1 MIITMKQD
9 MALSLVLN
17 QMTESPNYLAII
29 RAIARTY
36 DDQDAV
42 LEYIGNLDVYT
53 ARGVWLDLIGSIV
66 GASRRVDIDLKYTYF
81 GYSNLD
87 PVSAGYGKG
96 RYWYYGAPSSVS
108 NLLGDE
114 EYRRV
119 ILAKAAQNAGDCS
132 HISVVEVMQ
141 AVLDTGNV
149 FSFNGGNGNLD
160 IMFEG
165 SISDN
170 MLALIKSGK
179 IIPTAAGVGLRLML
193 QYDSK
198 KSFGYSNLNATA
210 KGYGV
215 GSYPRRVN

>member
-1 MIITMKQD
+1 MTPTLKQD
-9 MALSLVLN
+9 MALSLVIN
-17 QMTESPNYLAII
+17 QMTGSPNYLAII

-42 LEYIGNLDVYT
+42 LEYIGTLDVYT

-66 GASRRVDIDLKYTYF
+66 GAGRRVDIELKYTYF

-96 RYWYYGAPSSVS
+96 RYWYYGAPSLVS

-114 EYRRV
+114 EYRKV
-119 ILAKAAQNAGDCS
+119 ILAKAAQNSGDCS

-141 AVLDTGNV
+141 AVMDANKV

-160 IMFEG
+160 IMFDGE
-165 SISDN
+165 ISDN

-179 IIPTAAGVGLRLML
+179 IIPTASGVGLRLLL
-193 QYDSK
+193 QYDSSN
-198 KSFGYSNLNATA
+198 SFGYSNLNANA
-210 KGYGV
+210 KGYGA

>member
-1 MIITMKQD
+1 MTTTLKQD

-17 QMTESPNYLAII
+17 QMTESPNYMAII

-42 LEYIGNLDVYT
+42 LEYIGTLDVYT

-66 GASRRVDIDLKYTYF
+66 GAARRVDIDLKYTYF

-87 PVSAGYGKG
+87 SVAAGYGNG

-114 EYRRV
+114 EYRKV

-141 AVLDTGNV
+141 AVLDTSKV

-179 IIPTAAGVGLRLML
+179 IIPTAAGVGLRLLL
-193 QYDSK
+193 QYDSG
-198 KSFGYSNLNATA
+198 KSFGYSNLNA
-210 KGYGV
+210 KSQGYGV
-215 GSYPRRVN
+215 GAYPRRVN

>member
-1 MIITMKQD
+1 MTPTLKQD

-42 LEYIGNLDVYT
+42 LEYIGKLDVYT

-66 GASRRVDIDLKYTYF
+66 GAARRVDIELKYTYF

-87 PVSAGYGKG
+87 AASVGYGKG

-114 EYRRV
+114 EYRRF

-141 AVLDTGNV
+141 SVLDTNKV
-149 FSFNGGNGNLD
+149 FSFNGGGGNLD
-160 IMFEG
+160 IMFDG
-165 SISDN
+165 AISDN
-170 MLALIKSGK
+170 MIALIKSGK
-179 IIPTAAGVGLRLML
+179 IIPTAAGVGLRLLL
-193 QYDSK
+193 QYDSS
-198 KSFGYSNLNATA
+198 KSFGYSNLNAKA

>member
-1 MIITMKQD
+1 MTPTLKQD

-36 DDQDAV
+36 DDQDEV
-42 LEYIGNLDVYT
+42 LEYIGNIDVYT

-66 GASRRVDIDLKYTYF
+66 GAARRVDIDLKYTYF

-87 PVSAGYGKG
+87 SVAAGYGKG

-119 ILAKAAQNAGDCS
+119 ILAKAAQNSGDCS

-141 AVLDTGNV
+141 SVMDAENV

-160 IMFEG
+160 IMFDG
-165 SISDN
+165 AISDN
-170 MLALIKSGK
+170 MIALIKSGK
-179 IIPTAAGVGLRLML
+179 IIPTAAGVGLRLLL
-193 QYDSK
+193 QYDSR
-198 KSFGYSNLNATA
+198 KSFGYSNLNANA
-210 KGYGV
+210 KGYGA

>member
-1 MIITMKQD
+1 MTPTLKRD

-17 QMTESPNYLAII
+17 QMTESPNYLSII

-42 LEYIGNLDVYT
+42 LEYIGKLDVYT

-66 GASRRVDIDLKYTYF
+66 GAARRVDIDLEYTYF
-81 GYSNLD
+81 GYSNLNQ
-87 PVSAGYGKG
+87 VAAGYGKG

-108 NLLGDE
+108 SMLGDE
-114 EYRRV
+114 DYRKV

-141 AVLDTGNV
+141 AVLHTNKV

-165 SISDN
+165 AISDN

-179 IIPTAAGVGLRLML
+179 IIPTTAGVGLRLLL
-193 QYDSK
+193 QFDSS
-198 KSFGYSNLNATA
+198 KSFGYSNLNA
-210 KGYGV
+210 KSQGYGV

>member
-1 MIITMKQD
+1 MTSTLKQD

-17 QMTESPNYLAII
+17 QMTESPNYLSII
-29 RAIARTY
+29 RAVARTY

-66 GASRRVDIDLKYTYF
+66 GVSRRVDIDLKYTYF

-87 PVSAGYGKG
+87 PVAAGYGNG

-132 HISVVEVMQ
+132 HIAVVQVMQ
-141 AVLDTGNV
+141 AVMGTNDV
-149 FSFNGGNGNLD
+149 FSFNGGNGSLD

-165 SISDN
+165 AISEN
-170 MLALIKSGK
+170 ILALIKSGK
-179 IIPTAAGVGLRLML
+179 ILPTAAGVGLRLLL
-193 QYDSK
+193 QYDSG
-198 KSFGYSNLNATA
+198 KSFGYSNLNPDA

-215 GSYPRRVN
+215 GAYPRRVN

>member
-1 MIITMKQD
+1 MTPTLKQD

-36 DDQDAV
+36 DDQDSV
-42 LEYIGNLDVYT
+42 LEYIGKLDVYT

-87 PVSAGYGKG
+87 PVAAGYGKG
-96 RYWYYGAPSSVS
+96 RYWYYGSPSSVS

-114 EYRRV
+114 EYLRF

-132 HISVVEVMQ
+132 HISVIEVMQ
-141 AVLDTGNV
+141 SVLDTNNV

-160 IMFEG
+160 IMFDGAVSE
-165 SISDN
+165 N

-193 QYDSK
+193 QYDSE
-198 KSFGYSNLNATA
+198 KSFGYSNLNAKA
-210 KGYGV
+210 KGYGA

>member
-1 MIITMKQD
+1 MSTFRQD
-9 MALSLVLN
+9 MALSLALN

-36 DDQDAV
+36 DDQNEV
-42 LEYIGNLDVYT
+42 LEYIGRLDVYT

-66 GASRRVDIDLKYTYF
+66 GVARKVDIDLKYTYF
-81 GYSNLD
+81 GYSNLNQ
-87 PVSAGYGKG
+87 VAAGYGKG

-114 EYRRV
+114 EYRKV

-132 HISVVEVMQ
+132 HIAVVQVMQ
-141 AVLDTGNV
+141 AVIGTKSV
-149 FSFNGGNGNLD
+149 FSFNGGNGNVD

-165 SISDN
+165 SISEN
-170 MLALIKSGK
+170 ILALIKNGK
-179 IIPTAAGVGLRLML
+179 IIPTAAGVGLRLLL
-193 QYDSK
+193 QYDSG
-198 KSFGYSNLNATA
+198 KSFGYSNLNAKV

>member
-1 MIITMKQD
+1 MSTFRQD
-9 MALSLVLN
+9 MALSLALN

-36 DDQDAV
+36 DDQNEV
-42 LEYIGNLDVYT
+42 LEYIGQLDVYT

-66 GASRRVDIDLKYTYF
+66 GVARRVDIDLKYTYF
-81 GYSNLD
+81 GYSNLNQ
-87 PVSAGYGKG
+87 VAAGYGNW

-114 EYRRV
+114 EYRKV
-119 ILAKAAQNAGDCS
+119 ILAKAAQNAGYCS
-132 HISVVEVMQ
+132 HIAVVQVMQ
-141 AVLDTGNV
+141 AVIGTKSV
-149 FSFNGGNGNLD
+149 FSFNGGNGNVD

-165 SISDN
+165 SISEN
-170 MLALIKSGK
+170 ILALIKNGK
-179 IIPTAAGVGLRLML
+179 IIPTAAGVGLRSLL
-193 QYDSK
+193 QYDRS
-198 KSFGYSNLNATA
+198 KSFGYSNLSAKV

>member
-1 MIITMKQD
+1 MTPTLKQD
-9 MALSLVLN
+9 MTLSLALN
-17 QMTESPNYLAII
+17 QMTESPNYLSII

-42 LEYIGNLDVYT
+42 LEYIGKLDVYT

-66 GASRRVDIDLKYTYF
+66 GAARRVDIGLKYTYF

-87 PVSAGYGKG
+87 SVAAGYGKG
-96 RYWYYGAPSSVS
+96 RYWHYGAPSSAS

-141 AVLDTGNV
+141 KVLDTSKV

-165 SISDN
+165 AISDN

-179 IIPTAAGVGLRLML
+179 IIPTSAGVGLRLLL
-193 QYDSK
+193 QYDSS
-198 KSFGYSNLNATA
+198 KSFGYTNLNAKA

-215 GSYPRRVN
+215 GSYPRRIN

>member
-1 MIITMKQD
+1 MTPTLKQD
-9 MALSLVLN
+9 MAMSLVLN

-66 GASRRVDIDLKYTYF
+66 GASRRVDIELKYTYF

-87 PVSAGYGKG
+87 SVAAGYGKG

-114 EYRRV
+114 EYRKV

-141 AVLDTGNV
+141 VVLDTSKV

-165 SISDN
+165 AISDN
-170 MLALIKSGK
+170 MLELIKSGK
-179 IIPTAAGVGLRLML
+179 IIPTAAGVGLRLLL
-193 QYDSK
+193 QYDSS
-198 KSFGYSNLNATA
+198 KSFGYSNINA
-210 KGYGV
+210 KSQGYGV